1 MNFAKPSNTKEIIQ
15 KAVKGTKWVFFSTVG
30 SGVFQLVVTIIT
42 ARLLAPADF
51 GLFAY
56 AMIFISVMALFQDLG
71 MRQALIQ
78 RKDRVEDAADI
89 VFISNIVLG
98 VFWYI
103 GTFIIAPYVA
113 DFFGN
118 PQVTKIL
125 RVMALS
131 FLILPFG
138 FVQNTLLTKD
148 LYFKKL
154 FYLSLAP
161 AVVPGIA
168 SILLAFYG
176 YGVWSLVYGSLIGA
190 FLNVLVMWWM
200 VVWRPR
206 WRFDKMLAGQMLKFG
221 RAVSAESVLSWVVNT
236 MDDVLV
242 GKWLGSAA
250 LGFYTIGFNISI
262 APAKYISSSLIKIA
276 FPAFSKLQEN
286 KDEIREAFLKVIKYI
301 SLITFPLGVGIATT
315 ASLFIPVLFGEKW
328 RPSVPVIQIISL
340 YGIFMSIGS
349 IIPQVYK
356 ALGRPDIYLKYV
368 SARSAVAIPVYYYAV
383 PFGLTAISMAHL
395 VLTILFFPVNFYIGM
410 RVMGIPFNKVF
421 DHLWVSAVGSFGVAF
436 SATILQKVF
445 QYSVQL
451 SSVWTLSLTVGISI
465 LFYFAIVYFANKDT
479 FRGMRDLFKKAIAK

>member
-1 MNFAKPSNTKEIIQ
+1 MNFTKLSNAEQIIQ
-15 KAVKGTKWVFFSTVG
+15 KAVKGTKWVFFSTV
-30 SGVFQLVVTIIT
+30 SYSVFQLIVTIII

-56 AMIFISVMALFQDLG
+56 AMIFMSVTALFQDLG

-78 RKDRVEDAADI
+78 RKDRIEDAADI

-118 PQVTKIL
+118 PQITKIL

-131 FLILPFG
+131 FLITPFSS
-138 FVQNTLLTKD
+138 VQNTLLIKN

-154 FYLSLAP
+154 FYLSLLP
-161 AVVPGIA
+161 AFIPGII
-168 SILLAFYG
+168 SILLAFLG
-176 YGVWSLVYGSLIGA
+176 FGVWSLIYGSLIGA
-190 FLNVLVMWWM
+190 FLNVLVLWLM
-200 VVWRPR
+200 VHWRPR
-206 WRFDKMLAGQMLKFG
+206 CRFDRMLAGQMLKFG

-250 LGFYTIGFNISI
+250 LGFYRVGFNISI
-262 APAKYISSSLIKIA
+262 TPAKYISSPLIKIA

-328 RPSVPVIQIISL
+328 IPSIPVIQIISL

-368 SARSAVAIPVYYYAV
+368 SVRSAVAIPVYYYVV
-383 PFGLTAISMAHL
+383 PYGLTAISIAHL
-395 VLTILFFPVNFYIGM
+395 FLTIFFFPINFYIGM
-410 RVMGIPFNKVF
+410 KVMKIPFNKVI
-421 DHLWVSAVGSFGVAF
+421 DYLWVSAVGSLGVAF
-436 SATILQKVF
+436 FAIILQKVLLHGA
-445 QYSVQL
+445 QL
-451 SSVWTLSLTVGISI
+451 SSAWTLTLTVGITI
-465 LFYFAIVYFANKDT
+465 LFYFAIVYFASKDT
-479 FRGMRDLFKKAIAK
+479 FWEMRDLFKKTIIK